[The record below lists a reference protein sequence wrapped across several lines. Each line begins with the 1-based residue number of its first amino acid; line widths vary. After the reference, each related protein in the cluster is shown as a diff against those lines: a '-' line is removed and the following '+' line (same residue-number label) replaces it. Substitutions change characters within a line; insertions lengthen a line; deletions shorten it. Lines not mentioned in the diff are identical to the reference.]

1 MDRPQ
6 SEPTP
11 HALGMATRHRELV
24 LALLN
29 AHAVGAEVWAYG
41 SRVKGTSGE
50 CSDLDLVLINPV
62 DPSQATNR
70 AERLRQA
77 FVDSLLPFSVDVS
90 EWAWIP
96 EAFRREIE
104 RDRVRLT

>member
-29 AHAVGAEVWAYG
+29 AHAVGAEVWGPAPA
-41 SRVKGTSGE
+41 
-50 CSDLDLVLINPV
+50 PV
-62 DPSQATNR
+62 AR
-70 AERLRQA
+70 IRGRHRLRFLIRAAKGVALQGA
-77 FVDSLLPFSVDVS
+77 LARWVASV
-90 EWAWIP
+90 P
-96 EAFRREIE
+96 ERGAIRAQIDIDPQSF
-104 RDRVRLT
+104 L